1 MGKVHVE
8 TLVSQVLEQL
18 QVTGVPYKRLKDY
31 RYCGFGEIV
40 KYFQAQGNPVYS
52 AKMLDAFMGYIRGLY
67 EKEAISRWKWQQISN
82 SAAWLEEFYTFGMVT
97 MEPLAKWEVLHNPF
111 HQIPSK
117 TELQDNDNLF
127 GLVYRTKQELL
138 KFNLSKKSIRNYTY
152 DGFDAI
158 LRYCTKCGIITY
170 SKVSLENFVAEAR
183 LAYEKQQ
190 MCRSVYQ
197 NVRKTAALLE
207 EYHDTGKL
215 VWHYLPAQNTKPLSL
230 IFSRAVDDYCETNC
244 LHWTLADGTI
254 ATNKSAIRQF
264 LFCVEDMGI
273 YDFSAMTRQ
282 IVNNSIT
289 MLAPRYP
296 RGMNSCIPAIR
307 SFLTFLFE
315 KGITTEALQTAIP
328 ETSAPRRAIRHG
340 FSSDE
345 LEQLLAAA
353 DRTTIVGKRDYAM
366 MMLAIQTGLRVI
378 DISELTFQNINWHT
392 SEIHIIQH
400 KTGKALSVPME
411 PEIGNALVDY
421 ILNGRPECEESFVF
435 LSKDQP
441 YRKLHNRSASSIVY
455 RYLQKCRIDR
465 EKIPRRGFHSFRRSF
480 GARLLQSEVPLEI
493 LSELLGHSNIDSS
506 KPYVAVDDVGLR
518 SCAIGL
524 SGIDGKAGDL
534 LW

>member
-1 MGKVHVE
+1 M
-8 TLVSQVLEQL
+8 EQ
-18 QVTGVPYKRLKDY
+18 
-31 RYCGFGEIV
+31 
-40 KYFQAQGNPVYS
+40 
-52 AKMLDAFMGYIRGLY
+52 IRELY
-67 EKEAISRWKWQQISN
+67 EKKAISRWKWQQISR
-82 SAAWLEEFYTFGMVT
+82 SAAWLEEFYTLGTVT

-117 TELQDNDNLF
+117 PELQDNDNLF

-138 KFNLSKKSIRNYTY
+138 KFNLSEKSIRNYTH

-158 LRYCTKCGIITY
+158 LRYCTQRSIATY
-170 SKVSLENFVAEAR
+170 SKASLENVVAEAR
-183 LAYEKQQ
+183 LAYKKQQ

-197 NVRKTAALLE
+197 NVRKAAALLE

-215 VWHYLPAQNTKPLSL
+215 VWHYLPTQNTKPLLS

-244 LHWTLADGTI
+244 HLRTLADGTI

-264 LFCVEDMGI
+264 LLCVEDMGV

-282 IVNNSIT
+282 IVNDSIT
-289 MLAPRYP
+289 MLASKYP
-296 RGMNSCIPAIR
+296 RGMKSCISAIR

-315 KGITTEALQTAIP
+315 KGTLVDALQTAIP

-345 LEQLLAAA
+345 LEQLLASV
-353 DRTTIVGKRDYAM
+353 DRTTTVGKRDYAM

-378 DISELTFQNINWHT
+378 DISEMTYQNINWHT
-392 SEIHIIQH
+392 SEIHIVQR
-400 KTGKALSVPME
+400 KTGKALSVPIE

-441 YRKLHNRSASSIVY
+441 YRKLHNRSASSIVH
-455 RYLQKCRIDR
+455 RYLHKCGIDC

-480 GARLLQSEVPLEI
+480 GARLLQSEVPLEM

-506 KPYVAVDDVGLR
+506 KPYVAVDDGGLR

-524 SGIDGKAGDL
+524 SGIDGKVGDL